1 METTVATKQDD
12 FVAREEI
19 LSIPKKIYDYVIG
32 KLKYDGCTLEG
43 RYSSTDLSKLSELSV
58 IKFGTAVGSIG
69 YKINK
74 TSSDLLLWTHPSYD
88 SNYKVEVHCG
98 LFCNYTSSCVSVREE
113 VMISFPSF
121 GLTLFNPDEI
131 SIISLVLEGLKN
143 VTPLDPFRRV
153 K

>member
-69 YKINK
+69 Y
-74 TSSDLLLWTHPSYD
+74 SYAAD
-88 SNYKVEVHCG
+88 
-98 LFCNYTSSCVSVREE
+98 T
-113 VMISFPSF
+113 
-121 GLTLFNPDEI
+121 
-131 SIISLVLEGLKN
+131 
-143 VTPLDPFRRV
+143 
-153 K
+153 